1 MNLIFRNKLEKA
13 VYPNTCHG
21 KGDSILLSALFSG
34 SPLQIL
40 YTFLALAIVLFTG
53 IPFHEFAH
61 GWTAERFGDRTARLS
76 GRLTVNPFAHFDLFG
91 TLMLFLVGVG
101 FAKPVPINP
110 NNFRGNKKVGIAVTA
125 LAGPLSNLI
134 IAFLFVVLGRLVN
147 LLYLLIGG
155 DLAFYYIFIQVLFL
169 AAQVNV
175 GLATFNLI
183 PLPPLDG
190 WRILG
195 LVLPAKWQF
204 FAMKY
209 QYYIVLLLFVL
220 LATDILSTPL
230 GIAQQWVLNLFSAIT
245 EPIATGFG
253 LLV

>member
-1 MNLIFRNKLEKA
+1 M
-13 VYPNTCHG
+13 G
-21 KGDSILLSALFSG
+21 
-34 SPLQIL
+34 
-40 YTFLALAIVLFTG
+40 LAI
-53 IPFHEFAH
+53 
-61 GWTAERFGDRTARLS
+61 
-76 GRLTVNPFAHFDLFG
+76 
-91 TLMLFLVGVG
+91 
-101 FAKPVPINP
+101 
-110 NNFRGNKKVGIAVTA
+110 
-125 LAGPLSNLI
+125 
-134 IAFLFVVLGRLVN
+134 
-147 LLYLLIGG
+147 
-155 DLAFYYIFIQVLFL
+155 
-169 AAQVNV
+169 
-175 GLATFNLI
+175 FNLI

-230 GIAQQWVLNLFSAIT
+230 GIAQQWVLNLFSVIT

>member
-1 MNLIFRNKLEKA
+1 M
-13 VYPNTCHG
+13 
-21 KGDSILLSALFSG
+21 LSALFSG
-34 SPLQIL
+34 SPLTIL
-40 YTFLALAIVLFTG
+40 YTFVALAIVLFTG

-61 GWTAERFGDRTARLS
+61 AWTAERFGDHTARLS
-76 GRLTVNPFAHFDLFG
+76 GRMTVNPFAHFDVFG

-110 NNFRGNKKVGIAVTA
+110 NNFRGNKKVGVAVTA

-134 IAFLFVVLGRLVN
+134 LGFLFVVLGQLAALLVN
-147 LLYLLIGG
+147 LTHPGSMDFFLI
-155 DLAFYYIFIQVLFL
+155 LIQVLLL
-169 AAQVNV
+169 AAQINV
-175 GLATFNLI
+175 GLAIFNLI

-220 LATDILSTPL
+220 LATNLLSTPL
-230 GIAQQWVLNLFSAIT
+230 GIAQRWVLNLFLTIT
-245 EPIATGFG
+245 QPIATGFG
-253 LLV
+253 LLF

>member
-13 VYPNTCHG
+13 VYPNTSHG

-76 GRLTVNPFAHFDLFG
+76 GRLTVNPFAHFDVFG

-125 LAGPLSNLI
+125 LAGPVSNLI
-134 IAFLFVVLGRLVN
+134 VAFLFVVLGRLVN
-147 LLYLLIGG
+147 LLYLLVGG
-155 DLAFYYIFIQVLFL
+155 DLTFYYIFIQVLFL

-175 GLATFNLI
+175 GLAIFNLI

-220 LATDILSTPL
+220 LATNILSTPL
-230 GIAQQWVLNLFSAIT
+230 AIAQQWVLNLFSIIT
-245 EPIATGFG
+245 QPIATGFG
-253 LLV
+253 LLI

>member
-13 VYPNTCHG
+13 VYPNTYHG

-175 GLATFNLI
+175 GLAIFNLI

-245 EPIATGFG
+245 EPIATSFG

>member
-110 NNFRGNKKVGIAVTA
+110 NNFRGNKKMGIAVTA

-175 GLATFNLI
+175 GLAIFNLI

-230 GIAQQWVLNLFSAIT
+230 AIAQQWVLNLFSIIT
-245 EPIATGFG
+245 QPIATGFG
-253 LLV
+253 LLI

>member
-1 MNLIFRNKLEKA
+1 M
-13 VYPNTCHG
+13 
-21 KGDSILLSALFSG
+21 
-34 SPLQIL
+34 
-40 YTFLALAIVLFTG
+40 ALAIVLFTG

-61 GWTAERFGDRTARLS
+61 AWTAERFGDHTARLS
-76 GRLTVNPFAHFDLFG
+76 GRMTVNPFAHFDVFG

-110 NNFRGNKKVGIAVTA
+110 NNFRGNKKVGVAVTA

-134 IAFLFVVLGRLVN
+134 LGFLFVVLGQLAALLVN
-147 LLYLLIGG
+147 LTHPGSMDFFLI
-155 DLAFYYIFIQVLFL
+155 LIQVLLL
-169 AAQVNV
+169 AAQINV
-175 GLATFNLI
+175 GLAIFNLI

-220 LATDILSTPL
+220 LATNLLSTPL
-230 GIAQQWVLNLFSAIT
+230 GIAQRWVLNLFLTIT
-245 EPIATGFG
+245 QPIATGFG
-253 LLV
+253 LLF

>member
-1 MNLIFRNKLEKA
+1 M
-13 VYPNTCHG
+13 T
-21 KGDSILLSALFSG
+21 
-34 SPLQIL
+34 IL

-76 GRLTVNPFAHFDLFG
+76 GRMTVNPFAHFDLFG
-91 TLMLFLVGVG
+91 TLMLFLVGIG

-110 NNFRGNKKVGIAVTA
+110 NNFRGNKKVAIAVTA
-125 LAGPLSNLI
+125 LAGPVSNLI
-134 IAFLFVVLGRLVN
+134 IAFLFVLVAQLVALLAN
-147 LLYLLIGG
+147 LLYPTNL
-155 DLAFYYIFIQVLFL
+155 DFFFICVQVLSL
-169 AAQVNV
+169 AAQVNI
-175 GLATFNLI
+175 GLAIFNLI

-209 QYYIVLLLFVL
+209 QYYIILLLFLL

-230 GIAQQWVLNLFSAIT
+230 GIAQRWVFQLFAQIT
-245 EPIATGFG
+245 SPIATGFG

>member
-175 GLATFNLI
+175 GLAIFNLI

-230 GIAQQWVLNLFSAIT
+230 AIAQQWVLNLFSIIT
-245 EPIATGFG
+245 QPIATGFG
-253 LLV
+253 LLI

>member
-175 GLATFNLI
+175 GLAIFNLI

-245 EPIATGFG
+245 EPIATSFG

>member
-1 MNLIFRNKLEKA
+1 M
-13 VYPNTCHG
+13 
-21 KGDSILLSALFSG
+21 LSALFSG
-34 SPLQIL
+34 SALQIL

-61 GWTAERFGDRTARLS
+61 GWTAERFGDRTARFS
-76 GRLTVNPFAHFDLFG
+76 GRLTVNPFAHFDAFG
-91 TLMLFLVGVG
+91 TIMLFLVGVG

-125 LAGPLSNLI
+125 LAGPVSNLI
-134 IAFLFVVLGRLVN
+134 VAFLFVVLGRLVN
-147 LLYLLIGG
+147 LLYLLLGG
-155 DLAFYYIFIQVLFL
+155 DLAFYYIMIQVLFL

-175 GLATFNLI
+175 GLAIFNLI

-204 FAMKY
+204 LAMKY
-209 QYYIVLLLFVL
+209 QYYIVLLLFLL

-230 GIAQQWVLNLFSAIT
+230 SIAQQWVLNLFSTIT

>member
-61 GWTAERFGDRTARLS
+61 GWTAERFGDRAARLS

-175 GLATFNLI
+175 GLAIFNLI

-230 GIAQQWVLNLFSAIT
+230 AIAQQWVLNLFSIIT
-245 EPIATGFG
+245 QPIATGFG
-253 LLV
+253 LLI

>member
-1 MNLIFRNKLEKA
+1 M
-13 VYPNTCHG
+13 
-21 KGDSILLSALFSG
+21 
-34 SPLQIL
+34 
-40 YTFLALAIVLFTG
+40 ALAIVLFTG

-61 GWTAERFGDRTARLS
+61 AWTAERFGDHTARLS
-76 GRLTVNPFAHFDLFG
+76 GRMTVNPFAHFDVFG

-110 NNFRGNKKVGIAVTA
+110 NNFRGNKKVGVAVTA

-134 IAFLFVVLGRLVN
+134 LGFLFVVLGQLVALLVN
-147 LLYLLIGG
+147 LIHPGSMDFFLI
-155 DLAFYYIFIQVLFL
+155 LIQVLLL
-169 AAQVNV
+169 AAQINV
-175 GLATFNLI
+175 GLAIFNLI

-220 LATDILSTPL
+220 LATNLLSTPL
-230 GIAQQWVLNLFSAIT
+230 GIAQRWVLNLFFTIT
-245 EPIATGFG
+245 QPIATGFG
-253 LLV
+253 LLL

>member
-1 MNLIFRNKLEKA
+1 M
-13 VYPNTCHG
+13 
-21 KGDSILLSALFSG
+21 LSALFSG

-175 GLATFNLI
+175 GLAIFNLI

-230 GIAQQWVLNLFSAIT
+230 GIAQQWVLNLFSVIT

>member
-1 MNLIFRNKLEKA
+1 M
-13 VYPNTCHG
+13 
-21 KGDSILLSALFSG
+21 LSALFSG
-34 SPLQIL
+34 SLITIL

-76 GRLTVNPFAHFDLFG
+76 GRMTVNPFAHFDAFG
-91 TLMLFLVGVG
+91 TLMLFLVGIG

-110 NNFRGNKKVGIAVTA
+110 NNFKGNKKVGIAVTA
-125 LAGPLSNLI
+125 LAVPLSNLI
-134 IAFLFVVLGRLVN
+134 IAFLFVVLGQLTALLANVLYPVNQDFFVICILV
-147 LLYLLIGG
+147 LR
-155 DLAFYYIFIQVLFL
+155 L

-175 GLATFNLI
+175 GLAIFNLI

-209 QYYIVLLLFVL
+209 QQYIMLLLFVL
-220 LATDILSTPL
+220 LAANILSTPL
-230 GIAQQWVLNLFSAIT
+230 GIAQRWVLNLFIDIT
-245 EPIATGFG
+245 SPIATGFG

>member
-175 GLATFNLI
+175 GLAIFNLI

-230 GIAQQWVLNLFSAIT
+230 GIAQQWVLNLFSVIT